1 MALPNRLRS
10 ARMTNATLGSSIDDE
25 VGNLEKA
32 LCDLLGI
39 PIDTDIA
46 VALFAATAA
55 GLTKIT
61 LQNASA
67 NPTAAGELQRNNTR
81 ILWHNTERAV
91 ELQPAGELKWFCG
104 TSSPAGWLPCDG
116 AAVSRTTYAR
126 LFATI
131 GILFGAGDGS
141 TTFNVPNLKGKVVVG
156 QDAADPDF
164 DVVGDAGGAK
174 TVAMPSHQHDLQS
187 HTHTQQGT
195 FTSTTF
201 PATVQFNTG
210 AGTNAT
216 VSHAHD
222 TTISGP
228 TAGPSVNVTGA
239 PTSSPTAS
247 VVQPYVVAA
256 PYIST

>member
-46 VALFAATAA
+46 AALFSGSAA
-55 GLTKIT
+55 GLLSII

-67 NPTAAGELQRNNTR
+67 NPTLAGQIQRNNTR
-81 ILWHNTERAV
+81 LLWHNTERAV

-131 GILFGAGDGS
+131 GILFGPGDGS

-156 QDAADPDF
+156 QDTGDTDF
-164 DVVGDAGGAK
+164 DVIGDSGGAK
-174 TVAMPSHQHDLQS
+174 SLPAHQHSMLA
-187 HTHTQQGT
+187 HTHTQQGPALV
-195 FTSTTF
+195 STGSASSQAAGSLIEVAHRDHTH
-201 PATVQFNTG
+201 TVTQQG
-210 AGTNAT
+210 E
-216 VSHAHD
+216 
-222 TTISGP
+222 
-228 TAGPSVNVTGA
+228 TGA
-239 PTSSPTAS
+239 PSVGSTGDNTTTS
-247 VVQPYVVAA
+247 VLQPYVVAA